1 MEGLYAF
8 YAQGGVDKK
17 EHLKSLLSVFNLIH
31 HLYLHQ
37 LHLLVELN
45 ICAKST
51 IERAKHKQLP
61 DESDLNPNM
70 RYVNNGIWQILTA
83 DPYLRKS
90 KKSLNI
96 SWKDEG
102 ELIKKIYKK
111 IKESKMFQ
119 NYLNTKDISFERER
133 TFAKKIFKEVII
145 GFELLDNYYSE
156 QNIFWEANIDLANR
170 LVLDTIDEFSPRLL
184 RTSSKSSVILKEV
197 LIKDDLDFVTDLFSK
212 TIKHNSKFESW
223 IGEKAENWDTD
234 RISHMD
240 IILMKMALC
249 EILEFE
255 NIPVKVALNEYIEI
269 SKYYSA
275 PQSRGFINGILDK
288 LIIDLEN
295 KKSIKKKGRGLID
308 S

>member
-1 MEGLYAF
+1 
-8 YAQGGVDKK
+8 
-17 EHLKSLLSVFNLIH
+17 
-31 HLYLHQ
+31 
-37 LHLLVELN
+37 
-45 ICAKST
+45 
-51 IERAKHKQLP
+51 
-61 DESDLNPNM
+61 
-70 RYVNNGIWQILTA
+70 
-83 DPYLRKS
+83 
-90 KKSLNI
+90 
-96 SWKDEG
+96 
-102 ELIKKIYKK
+102 
-111 IKESKMFQ
+111 MFQ